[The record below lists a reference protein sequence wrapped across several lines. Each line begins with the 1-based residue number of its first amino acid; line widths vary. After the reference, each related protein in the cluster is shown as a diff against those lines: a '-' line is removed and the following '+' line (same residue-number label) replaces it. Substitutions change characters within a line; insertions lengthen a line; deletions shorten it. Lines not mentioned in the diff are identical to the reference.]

1 MKAASSPTWPEGTEM
16 NARILIAAVCVSV
29 ALSAMFA
36 QTPEALR
43 DILETPPDT
52 KAYNATFAIDD
63 PEKKIEALLKFKADF
78 PDSILGQSADV
89 AVLSTLVK
97 KLPTQTARIRQFA
110 AKMYR
115 NAPKNSRGS
124 VANQIALQLLGAN
137 VLLKEAEV
145 YAQRGVDA
153 MVLSTYL
160 RDQISGYQKRNQTPP
175 WSLDLEKRF
184 LESRAPRVATLGRV
198 ALKLGRTA
206 KAQRLLEEAY
216 AAIPENVTVQSA
228 LGLLAA
234 HAGDDAKALEYLIPA
249 RLSGTAPPEA
259 GAAL

>member
-1 MKAASSPTWPEGTEM
+1 MKAASSPTWPEGTVM

-78 PDSILGQSADV
+78 PDSILRQSADLTI
-89 AVLSTLVK
+89 LSTLVK
-97 KLPTQTARIRQFA
+97 KFPNQTARIRQFA
-110 AKMYR
+110 SEMYR
-115 NAPKNSRGS
+115 KAPENSRGS

-137 VLLKEAEV
+137 LLLNEAEA
-145 YAQRGVDA
+145 YAQKGVDA

-160 RDQISGYQKRNQTPP
+160 RDQIAGYQKRNQTPP
-175 WSLDLEKRF
+175 WTRDLEKRF
-184 LESRAPRVATLGRV
+184 RESQAPRVA
-198 ALKLGRTA
+198 
-206 KAQRLLEEAY
+206 
-216 AAIPENVTVQSA
+216 
-228 LGLLAA
+228 
-234 HAGDDAKALEYLIPA
+234 
-249 RLSGTAPPEA
+249 
-259 GAAL
+259 